1 MRKMYVGGKW
11 VESNSSNVTAVLNPA
26 TEEVLIDV
34 QNADELDVGHAVEVA
49 DQAFQ
54 EWRWITGLERHA
66 KSAIT
71 STMWL
76 VY

>member
-54 EWRWITGLERHA
+54 EWR
-66 KSAIT
+66 
-71 STMWL
+71 
-76 VY
+76 